1 MLFRNFYRC
10 ATCGCEWTDVWPAQ
24 CDDDCPLCG
33 ARHMSPYKSEDVSV
47 QERRREESDMNKI
60 ALLNDAFR
68 TTLLG
73 GTVLLSAE
81 VHELPDMVK
90 AAAIRKVVSFDEF
103 TEDNDPYGE
112 HDFGK
117 FELCNRRFF
126 WKIDY
131 FDERGEFGS
140 EDPADPEKTT
150 RILTIL
156 LASEY

>member
-1 MLFRNFYRC
+1 
-10 ATCGCEWTDVWPAQ
+10 
-24 CDDDCPLCG
+24 
-33 ARHMSPYKSEDVSV
+33 
-47 QERRREESDMNKI
+47 MNKI

-68 TTLLG
+68 TTLSG
-73 GTVLLSAE
+73 GAVLLSAG

-90 AAAIRKVVSFDEF
+90 AAAIRRVATFDAF

-112 HDFGK
+112 HDFGS
-117 FELCNRRFF
+117 FDLCGRRFF

-150 RILTIL
+150 RILTIM